1 MEERHVSWLCS
12 VPNIGRRSE
21 AVVLQGGK
29 PEESLRDLAC
39 GVAEQTKA
47 GLLVKGGCVGSQESK
62 ANGTWILPNLP
73 SRCTW
78 TATAPATK
86 SPHSRMPLPEETKIL
101 PNILKKIGYTPM
113 VQINKI
119 GKSYGLK
126 CELLAKCEYFNAGG
140 SVKDRIGLRMVED
153 AERAGIIKPG
163 DTLIEPTS
171 GNTGIGLALVAAV
184 KGYRCIIVLPENM
197 SMEKVDILKALGAE
211 IVRTPCT
218 RFDDPKSNI
227 RVAWNLKNEIPNSHI
242 LDQYRNP
249 SNPLAH
255 YDTTAEEILEQ
266 CEGKV
271 HMVVIGSG
279 TGGTITGVARK
290 MKEKCP
296 ECKIIGV
303 DPDGS
308 IVALPSEMNTANA
321 TPSEVEGI
329 GHDFIPT
336 VLDRS
341 VVDQWYKC
349 NDRDSFL
356 MSRRLI
362 REEGLLCGGSSGSA
376 MSVAVRAAKDLKEDQ
391 RCVVILP
398 DSVRNYMSKFLNDK
412 WMIKNGFL
420 NDVQEH
426 KPWWWNMKVQKL
438 NLSAP
443 LILLPE
449 VSCQKAIEI
458 LQEKGYDQAP
468 VVAESGLILGM
479 VTLSNT
485 LTSVLAG
492 NAQFSDPITKVIYT
506 QFSKIGLED
515 TLGRLSCI
523 LENDRFSV
531 VVHEQM
537 QFNGD
542 GSFFMKQMV
551 FGVVTVMDLL
561 TFVSR
566 HDEEHSSLVA
576 PTSTPLAEPAALP
589 KPEPPSRGSMALDGA
604 LRLSL
609 ACLLLCGA
617 APKPTCDPSACTPC
631 PEMDVEGLTTAAA
644 RGWCRPCPPSC
655 VCPPYLESDC
665 EMQGFASGHVPA
677 GRSFYIDFARK
688 LCTCHPGGNITCAPL
703 CPSLPPTCQA
713 VGSPVA
719 DGCPLCVCYDEE
731 EMAVPAGTVT
741 ARGTQGGQL
750 LCSGGKSEE

>member
-1 MEERHVSWLCS
+1 SPSH
-12 VPNIGRRSE
+12 I
-21 AVVLQGGK
+21 
-29 PEESLRDLAC
+29 PEEQNMEKLNKKC
-39 GVAEQTKA
+39 P
-47 GLLVKGGCVGSQESK
+47 LVNGRA
-62 ANGTWILPNLP
+62 ANGK
-73 SRCTW
+73 CTW
-78 TATAPATK
+78 TATTSASK
-86 SPHSRMPLPEETKIL
+86 SPHSCKIL
-101 PNILKKIGYTPM
+101 PNILKKIGHTPM

-140 SVKDRIGLRMVED
+140 SVKDRISLRMVED

-171 GNTGIGLALVAAV
+171 GNTGIGLALVAAL
-184 KGYRCIIVLPENM
+184 KGYRCIIVLPEKM

-211 IVRTPCT
+211 IIRTPCT
-218 RFDDPKSNI
+218 RFDAPESNV
-227 RVAWNLKNEIPNSHI
+227 RVAWKLKNEIPNSHI

-290 MKEKCP
+290 LKEKCP

-308 IVALPSEMNTANA
+308 IVALPSEMNKSNT
-321 TPSEVEGI
+321 TTIEVEGI

-341 VVDQWYKC
+341 VVDQWYKS

-376 MSVAVRAAKDLKEDQ
+376 MSVAVRAARDLQEGQ

-398 DSVRNYMSKFLNDK
+398 DSVRNYMSKFVSDQ

-420 NDVQEH
+420 NDTQEH
-426 KPWWWNMKVQKL
+426 KPWWWNIKVQKL

-458 LQEKGYDQAP
+458 LQEKGCDQAP
-468 VVAESGLILGM
+468 VVAESGHDEAQVPFTHSELGKTLN
-479 VTLSNT
+479 VTFCPVQIS
-485 LTSVLAG
+485 
-492 NAQFSDPITKVIYT
+492 P
-506 QFSKIGLED
+506 ED
-515 TLGRLSCI
+515 SLGKLSCL
-523 LENDRFSV
+523 LENDHFAI

-537 QFNGD
+537 QFSGNGN
-542 GSFFMKQMV
+542 SFTKQTV
-551 FGVVTVMDLL
+551 LGVVTSMDFF
-561 TFVSR
+561 TFANR
-566 HDEEHSSLVA
+566 NE
-576 PTSTPLAEPAALP
+576 
-589 KPEPPSRGSMALDGA
+589 K
-604 LRLSL
+604 
-609 ACLLLCGA
+609 
-617 APKPTCDPSACTPC
+617 K
-631 PEMDVEGLTTAAA
+631 
-644 RGWCRPCPPSC
+644 
-655 VCPPYLESDC
+655 
-665 EMQGFASGHVPA
+665 
-677 GRSFYIDFARK
+677 
-688 LCTCHPGGNITCAPL
+688 
-703 CPSLPPTCQA
+703 
-713 VGSPVA
+713 
-719 DGCPLCVCYDEE
+719 
-731 EMAVPAGTVT
+731 
-741 ARGTQGGQL
+741 
-750 LCSGGKSEE
+750 

>member
-1 MEERHVSWLCS
+1 MEERGGALYCAWPSRYLTHCIESRGLSALLTALNYKPGPGPCRTRHFRTALEINYLIFYAKELITHCRSDGRPSMALVAINCQWGSFLLDSSHLS
-12 VPNIGRRSE
+12 V
-21 AVVLQGGK
+21 ALLK
-29 PEESLRDLAC
+29 PEE
-39 GVAEQTKA
+39 K
-47 GLLVKGGCVGSQESK
+47 
-62 ANGTWILPNLP
+62 
-73 SRCTW
+73 
-78 TATAPATK
+78 
-86 SPHSRMPLPEETKIL
+86 KIL
-101 PNILKKIGYTPM
+101 PNILKRIGCTPM
-113 VQINKI
+113 VRVNKI

-126 CELLAKCEYFNAGG
+126 CELLAKCEYFNPGG

-171 GNTGIGLALVAAV
+171 GNTGIGLAMVAAV
-184 KGYRCIIVLPENM
+184 KGYRCIIVLPEKM
-197 SMEKVDILKALGAE
+197 SLEKVDILKALGVE

-218 RFDDPKSNI
+218 SFDAPESNV
-227 RVAWNLKNEIPNSHI
+227 RVAWKLKSEIPNSHI

-271 HMVVIGSG
+271 HMVVVGSG
-279 TGGTITGVARK
+279 TGGTITGIARK
-290 MKEKCP
+290 LKEKCP
-296 ECKIIGV
+296 ECKVIGV
-303 DPDGS
+303 DPEGS
-308 IVALPSEMNTANA
+308 IVALPSEMNTTN
-321 TPSEVEGI
+321 TTNIEVEGI

-376 MSVAVRAAKDLKEDQ
+376 MSVAVQAAKDLKEGQ
-391 RCVVILP
+391 LCVVILP
-398 DSVRNYMSKFLNDK
+398 DSVRNYIFHSL
-412 WMIKNGFL
+412 IPSSIHA
-420 NDVQEH
+420 V
-426 KPWWWNMKVQKL
+426 VQKL

-485 LTSVLAG
+485 LTSVMAG
-492 NAQFSDPITKVIYT
+492 NAQFSDSVTKVIYD

-515 TLGRLSCI
+515 SLGKLSCI
-523 LENDRFSV
+523 LENDHFAI

-537 QFNGD
+537 QFNGN
-542 GSFFMKQMV
+542 GSSFMKQMV
-551 FGVVTVMDLL
+551 FGVVTAMDLL

-566 HDEEHSSLVA
+566 NE
-576 PTSTPLAEPAALP
+576 
-589 KPEPPSRGSMALDGA
+589 K
-604 LRLSL
+604 
-609 ACLLLCGA
+609 
-617 APKPTCDPSACTPC
+617 K
-631 PEMDVEGLTTAAA
+631 
-644 RGWCRPCPPSC
+644 
-655 VCPPYLESDC
+655 
-665 EMQGFASGHVPA
+665 
-677 GRSFYIDFARK
+677 
-688 LCTCHPGGNITCAPL
+688 
-703 CPSLPPTCQA
+703 
-713 VGSPVA
+713 
-719 DGCPLCVCYDEE
+719 
-731 EMAVPAGTVT
+731 
-741 ARGTQGGQL
+741 
-750 LCSGGKSEE
+750 

>member
-1 MEERHVSWLCS
+1 LASTGARQEKGCSGMAENVKRRGLDCAWLS
-12 VPNIGRRSE
+12 V
-21 AVVLQGGK
+21 
-29 PEESLRDLAC
+29 DC
-39 GVAEQTKA
+39 
-47 GLLVKGGCVGSQESK
+47 
-62 ANGTWILPNLP
+62 
-73 SRCTW
+73 
-78 TATAPATK
+78 
-86 SPHSRMPLPEETKIL
+86 IL
-101 PNILKKIGYTPM
+101 PNILKKIGSTPM
-113 VQINKI
+113 VRVNKI

-140 SVKDRIGLRMVED
+140 SVKDRISLRMVED

-184 KGYRCIIVLPENM
+184 KGYRCITVLPEKM
-197 SMEKVDILKALGAE
+197 SMEKVDILKALGVE

-218 RFDDPKSNI
+218 RFDAPESNI
-227 RVAWNLKNEIPNSHI
+227 RVAWKLKNEIPNSHI

-279 TGGTITGVARK
+279 TGGTVTGVARK
-290 MKEKCP
+290 LKEKCP

-303 DPDGS
+303 DPEGS
-308 IVALPSEMNTANA
+308 IVALPSELNRTNNTAV
-321 TPSEVEGI
+321 EVEGI

-376 MSVAVRAAKDLKEDQ
+376 MSVAVQAAKDLKDGQ

-426 KPWWWNMKVQKL
+426 KPWWWNIKVQKL

-458 LQEKGYDQAP
+458 LREKGYDQAP

-492 NAQFSDPITKVIYT
+492 SAQFSDPVTKVIYD
-506 QFSKIGLED
+506 QFSKISLED
-515 TLGRLSCI
+515 SLGKLSCI
-523 LENDRFSV
+523 LENDHFAI

-537 QFNGD
+537 QCRYLDCAIFSEHLCSYFQPRECSQGMSSCQCALSGLSQKIPLQGPHGCVLSD
-542 GSFFMKQMV
+542 
-551 FGVVTVMDLL
+551 
-561 TFVSR
+561 TF
-566 HDEEHSSLVA
+566 
-576 PTSTPLAEPAALP
+576 
-589 KPEPPSRGSMALDGA
+589 
-604 LRLSL
+604 
-609 ACLLLCGA
+609 
-617 APKPTCDPSACTPC
+617 
-631 PEMDVEGLTTAAA
+631 
-644 RGWCRPCPPSC
+644 
-655 VCPPYLESDC
+655 
-665 EMQGFASGHVPA
+665 
-677 GRSFYIDFARK
+677 
-688 LCTCHPGGNITCAPL
+688 PGGPGKVKKAEKRY
-703 CPSLPPTCQA
+703 
-713 VGSPVA
+713 VG
-719 DGCPLCVCYDEE
+719 L
-731 EMAVPAGTVT
+731 
-741 ARGTQGGQL
+741 
-750 LCSGGKSEE
+750 

>member
-1 MEERHVSWLCS
+1 S
-12 VPNIGRRSE
+12 
-21 AVVLQGGK
+21 
-29 PEESLRDLAC
+29 
-39 GVAEQTKA
+39 
-47 GLLVKGGCVGSQESK
+47 
-62 ANGTWILPNLP
+62 TWILPNLP
-73 SRCTW
+73 SKCTW
-78 TATAPATK
+78 TATTSASK
-86 SPHSRMPLPEETKIL
+86 SPHSCVPLTEEKKIL
-101 PNILKKIGYTPM
+101 PNILKKIGHTPM

-140 SVKDRIGLRMVED
+140 SVKDRISLRMVED

-171 GNTGIGLALVAAV
+171 GNTGIGLALVAAL
-184 KGYRCIIVLPENM
+184 KGYRCIIVLPEKM

-211 IVRTPCT
+211 IIRTPCT
-218 RFDDPKSNI
+218 RFDAPESNV
-227 RVAWNLKNEIPNSHI
+227 RVAWKLKNEIPNSHI

-290 MKEKCP
+290 LKEKCP

-308 IVALPSEMNTANA
+308 IVALPSEMNKSNT
-321 TPSEVEGI
+321 TTIEVEGI

-341 VVDQWYKC
+341 VVDQWYKS

-376 MSVAVRAAKDLKEDQ
+376 MSVAVRAARDLQEGQ

-398 DSVRNYMSKFLNDK
+398 DSVRNYMSKFVSDQ

-420 NDVQEH
+420 NDTQEH
-426 KPWWWNMKVQKL
+426 KPWWWNIKVQKL

-458 LQEKGYDQAP
+458 LQEKGCDQAP

-485 LTSVLAG
+485 LSSVLDG
-492 NAQFSDPITKVIYT
+492 NVEFSDPVTKVTYD
-506 QFSKIGLED
+506 QFSKISPED
-515 TLGRLSCI
+515 SLGKLSCL
-523 LENDRFSV
+523 LENDHFAI

-537 QFNGD
+537 QCRYLQKLP
-542 GSFFMKQMV
+542 SAWPQV
-551 FGVVTVMDLL
+551 FERGEGNSQADCGRCQCSCCTCAAPEPLPHKGILLCKALELPTPHPRLLL
-561 TFVSR
+561 T
-566 HDEEHSSLVA
+566 
-576 PTSTPLAEPAALP
+576 P
-589 KPEPPSRGSMALDGA
+589 
-604 LRLSL
+604 
-609 ACLLLCGA
+609 
-617 APKPTCDPSACTPC
+617 
-631 PEMDVEGLTTAAA
+631 
-644 RGWCRPCPPSC
+644 
-655 VCPPYLESDC
+655 
-665 EMQGFASGHVPA
+665 QG
-677 GRSFYIDFARK
+677 
-688 LCTCHPGGNITCAPL
+688 
-703 CPSLPPTCQA
+703 
-713 VGSPVA
+713 
-719 DGCPLCVCYDEE
+719 
-731 EMAVPAGTVT
+731 
-741 ARGTQGGQL
+741 
-750 LCSGGKSEE
+750 

>member
-1 MEERHVSWLCS
+1 MAEMEL
-12 VPNIGRRSE
+12 
-21 AVVLQGGK
+21 
-29 PEESLRDLAC
+29 
-39 GVAEQTKA
+39 TKA
-47 GLLVKGGCVGSQESK
+47 SLLINGNCVGDQERKTDS
-62 ANGTWILPNLP
+62 TWILPNLP
-73 SRCTW
+73 SKCTW
-78 TATAPATK
+78 TAATPAAN
-86 SPHSRMPLPEETKIL
+86 SPHSCIPLPEETKIL
-101 PNILKKIGYTPM
+101 PNILKKIGCTPM
-113 VQINKI
+113 VRVNKI

-140 SVKDRIGLRMVED
+140 SVKDRISLRMVED

-163 DTLIEPTS
+163 DTLIEATS

-184 KGYRCIIVLPENM
+184 KGYRCIIVLPEKM
-197 SMEKVDILKALGAE
+197 SMEKVDILKALGVE

-218 RFDDPKSNI
+218 RFDAPESNI
-227 RVAWNLKNEIPNSHI
+227 RVAWKLKNEIPNSHI

-279 TGGTITGVARK
+279 TGGTVTGVARK
-290 MKEKCP
+290 LKEKCP

-308 IVALPSEMNTANA
+308 IVALPSELNRTNT
-321 TPSEVEGI
+321 TTIEVEGI

-376 MSVAVRAAKDLKEDQ
+376 MSVAVRAARDLKEGQ

-426 KPWWWNMKVQKL
+426 KPWWWNIKVQKL

-479 VTLSNT
+479 VTLSNI
-485 LTSVLAG
+485 LSSVLAG
-492 NAQFSDPITKVIYT
+492 NAQFSDPVTKVVYD
-506 QFSKIGLED
+506 QFSKISLD
-515 TLGRLSCI
+515 DSLGRLSCI
-523 LENDRFSV
+523 LENDHFAI

-537 QFNGD
+537 QFSGNG
-542 GSFFMKQMV
+542 SSFMKQMV
-551 FGVVTVMDLL
+551 FGVVTAMDLL

-566 HDEEHSSLVA
+566 SEKKQKYRFAAQNSVSPAGSFA
-576 PTSTPLAEPAALP
+576 P
-589 KPEPPSRGSMALDGA
+589 PEPE
-604 LRLSL
+604 
-609 ACLLLCGA
+609 
-617 APKPTCDPSACTPC
+617 T
-631 PEMDVEGLTTAAA
+631 
-644 RGWCRPCPPSC
+644 
-655 VCPPYLESDC
+655 SD
-665 EMQGFASGHVPA
+665 
-677 GRSFYIDFARK
+677 
-688 LCTCHPGGNITCAPL
+688 
-703 CPSLPPTCQA
+703 
-713 VGSPVA
+713 
-719 DGCPLCVCYDEE
+719 
-731 EMAVPAGTVT
+731 
-741 ARGTQGGQL
+741 
-750 LCSGGKSEE
+750 

>member
-1 MEERHVSWLCS
+1 
-12 VPNIGRRSE
+12 
-21 AVVLQGGK
+21 
-29 PEESLRDLAC
+29 
-39 GVAEQTKA
+39 
-47 GLLVKGGCVGSQESK
+47 
-62 ANGTWILPNLP
+62 
-73 SRCTW
+73 
-78 TATAPATK
+78 
-86 SPHSRMPLPEETKIL
+86 
-101 PNILKKIGYTPM
+101 M

-126 CELLAKCEYFNAGG
+126 CELCECPLLTRFLHATRPAEEEEVSQNSSEAWRSKELVPDGVSPSFPFPVAKCEYFNAGG

-171 GNTGIGLALVAAV
+171 GNTGIGLALVAAL
-184 KGYRCIIVLPENM
+184 KGYRCIIVLPEKI
-197 SMEKVDILKALGAE
+197 SLEKVDILKALGAE
-211 IVRTPCT
+211 IVRTPCA
-218 RFDDPKSNI
+218 RFDAPESNI
-227 RVAWNLKNEIPNSHI
+227 RIAWKLKSEIPNSHI

-266 CEGKV
+266 CEGIVWLTSLTLLILQSSCFKADWR
-271 HMVVIGSG
+271 HAH
-279 TGGTITGVARK
+279 TGL
-290 MKEKCP
+290 
-296 ECKIIGV
+296 IIGV

-308 IVALPSEMNTANA
+308 IVALPSEMNKTN
-321 TPSEVEGI
+321 TTTIEVEGI

-341 VVDQWYKC
+341 VVDQWYKS

-376 MSVAVRAAKDLKEDQ
+376 MSVAVRAAQDLKEGQ

-398 DSVRNYMSKFLNDK
+398 DSVRNYMSKFVNDK

-420 NDVQEH
+420 NEAQEN
-426 KPWWWNMKVQKL
+426 KPWWWNIKVQKL

-485 LTSVLAG
+485 LSSVLAG
-492 NAQFSDPITKVIYT
+492 NVEFSDPVTKVTYD
-506 QFSKIGLED
+506 QFSKISLED
-515 TLGRLSCI
+515 SLGKLSCI
-523 LENDRFSV
+523 LENDPFAI

-537 QFNGD
+537 QCRYLQQLPTALAQARERGKGNSQADCGRYSGNG
-542 GSFFMKQMV
+542 SSSMKQMV
-551 FGVVTVMDLL
+551 FGVVTAMDLL

-566 HDEEHSSLVA
+566 ND
-576 PTSTPLAEPAALP
+576 
-589 KPEPPSRGSMALDGA
+589 K
-604 LRLSL
+604 
-609 ACLLLCGA
+609 
-617 APKPTCDPSACTPC
+617 K
-631 PEMDVEGLTTAAA
+631 
-644 RGWCRPCPPSC
+644 
-655 VCPPYLESDC
+655 
-665 EMQGFASGHVPA
+665 
-677 GRSFYIDFARK
+677 
-688 LCTCHPGGNITCAPL
+688 
-703 CPSLPPTCQA
+703 
-713 VGSPVA
+713 
-719 DGCPLCVCYDEE
+719 
-731 EMAVPAGTVT
+731 
-741 ARGTQGGQL
+741 
-750 LCSGGKSEE
+750 

>member
-1 MEERHVSWLCS
+1 MNGTC
-12 VPNIGRRSE
+12 
-21 AVVLQGGK
+21 
-29 PEESLRDLAC
+29 
-39 GVAEQTKA
+39 VA
-47 GLLVKGGCVGSQESK
+47 SQESK
-62 ANGTWILPNLP
+62 ADSTWILPNLP
-73 SRCTW
+73 SKCTW
-78 TATAPATK
+78 TAATPANK
-86 SPHSRMPLPEETKIL
+86 SPHSCMPLREETKIL
-101 PNILKKIGYTPM
+101 PNILKKIGCTPM
-113 VQINKI
+113 VRVNKI

-140 SVKDRIGLRMVED
+140 SVKDRISLRMVED

-184 KGYRCIIVLPENM
+184 KGYRCIIVLPEKM
-197 SMEKVDILKALGAE
+197 SMEKVDILKALGVE

-218 RFDDPKSNI
+218 RFDAPESNI
-227 RVAWNLKNEIPNSHI
+227 RVAWKLKSEIPNSHI

-279 TGGTITGVARK
+279 TGGTVTGVARK
-290 MKEKCP
+290 LKEKCP

-308 IVALPSEMNTANA
+308 IVALPSEMNQTN
-321 TPSEVEGI
+321 TTTIEVEGI

-376 MSVAVRAAKDLKEDQ
+376 MSVAVRAAKDLKEGQ

-398 DSVRNYMSKFLNDK
+398 DSVRNYM
-412 WMIKNGFL
+412 
-420 NDVQEH
+420 
-426 KPWWWNMKVQKL
+426 WWNIKVQKL

-492 NAQFSDPITKVIYT
+492 NAQFSDPVTKVIYD

-515 TLGRLSCI
+515 SLGKLSCI
-523 LENDRFSV
+523 LENDHFAI

-537 QFNGD
+537 QFNGN
-542 GSFFMKQMV
+542 GSSFMKQMV
-551 FGVVTVMDLL
+551 FGVVTAMDLL

-566 HDEEHSSLVA
+566 ND
-576 PTSTPLAEPAALP
+576 
-589 KPEPPSRGSMALDGA
+589 K
-604 LRLSL
+604 
-609 ACLLLCGA
+609 
-617 APKPTCDPSACTPC
+617 K
-631 PEMDVEGLTTAAA
+631 
-644 RGWCRPCPPSC
+644 
-655 VCPPYLESDC
+655 
-665 EMQGFASGHVPA
+665 
-677 GRSFYIDFARK
+677 
-688 LCTCHPGGNITCAPL
+688 
-703 CPSLPPTCQA
+703 
-713 VGSPVA
+713 
-719 DGCPLCVCYDEE
+719 
-731 EMAVPAGTVT
+731 
-741 ARGTQGGQL
+741 
-750 LCSGGKSEE
+750 

>member
-1 MEERHVSWLCS
+1 MVVPVAGAIPPPDRRRRDIPQPWASNTALGVESGCWGRRTWREGCDVPGSPSVSALHLSGSLPAHSTSLAVTGTGQLQFRAGGVMGGCSYCGSWLLLEPDS
-12 VPNIGRRSE
+12 DWPIRWI
-21 AVVLQGGK
+21 
-29 PEESLRDLAC
+29 SLITEL
-39 GVAEQTKA
+39 
-47 GLLVKGGCVGSQESK
+47 GLMFAK
-62 ANGTWILPNLP
+62 
-73 SRCTW
+73 
-78 TATAPATK
+78 
-86 SPHSRMPLPEETKIL
+86 HLPEPAEVWASLMAWSHLCTSGSPGQQHLAQRQLETTEEKKIL
-101 PNILKKIGYTPM
+101 PNILKKIGCTPM

-171 GNTGIGLALVAAV
+171 GNTGIGLALVAAL
-184 KGYRCIIVLPENM
+184 KGYRCIIVLPEKM
-197 SMEKVDILKALGAE
+197 SLEKVDILKALGAE

-218 RFDDPKSNI
+218 RFDAPESNI
-227 RVAWNLKNEIPNSHI
+227 RIAWKLKSEIPNSHI

-279 TGGTITGVARK
+279 TGGTITG
-290 MKEKCP
+290 
-296 ECKIIGV
+296 IIGV

-308 IVALPSEMNTANA
+308 IVALPSEMNKTN
-321 TPSEVEGI
+321 TTTIEVEGI

-341 VVDQWYKC
+341 VVDQWYKS

-376 MSVAVRAAKDLKEDQ
+376 MSVAVRAAQDLKEGQ

-398 DSVRNYMSKFLNDK
+398 DSVRNYMSKFVNDK

-420 NDVQEH
+420 NDAQEH
-426 KPWWWNMKVQKL
+426 KPWWWNIKVQKL

-485 LTSVLAG
+485 LSSVLAG
-492 NAQFSDPITKVIYT
+492 NVEFSDPVIKVTYD
-506 QFSKIGLED
+506 QFSKISLED
-515 TLGRLSCI
+515 SLGKLSCI
-523 LENDRFSV
+523 LENDHFAI

-537 QFNGD
+537 QYSGNG
-542 GSFFMKQMV
+542 SSSMKQTV
-551 FGVVTVMDLL
+551 FGVVTAMDLL

-566 HDEEHSSLVA
+566 ND
-576 PTSTPLAEPAALP
+576 
-589 KPEPPSRGSMALDGA
+589 K
-604 LRLSL
+604 
-609 ACLLLCGA
+609 
-617 APKPTCDPSACTPC
+617 K
-631 PEMDVEGLTTAAA
+631 
-644 RGWCRPCPPSC
+644 
-655 VCPPYLESDC
+655 
-665 EMQGFASGHVPA
+665 
-677 GRSFYIDFARK
+677 
-688 LCTCHPGGNITCAPL
+688 
-703 CPSLPPTCQA
+703 
-713 VGSPVA
+713 
-719 DGCPLCVCYDEE
+719 
-731 EMAVPAGTVT
+731 
-741 ARGTQGGQL
+741 
-750 LCSGGKSEE
+750 